1 MRYLLRNLQEA
12 QVDSEVLSDLQS
24 ISLELKRLL
33 DKDSQQ
39 KTETFRELQALAG
52 VIEGARNLK
61 KKPGT

>member
-1 MRYLLRNLQEA
+1 M
-12 QVDSEVLSDLQS
+12 DSEVLSDLQS